1 MQILTFD
8 EILTKMC
15 DDFDELITPKKM
27 SRTNTNV
34 VYLIFKAISKGFEII
49 NNVCVVLSNKFDPAS
64 CSEEDLLS
72 VASLVGTERHL
83 ASATGLNIVITNPTE
98 QNITLLAGMYTY
110 KFQDDV
116 VFEFEVLSDTVIE
129 AGLYVSF
136 IAMSTTRGSYPVT
149 EQTGITVTSDRSINS
164 ELVFSCTN
172 NEALLGTEE
181 ETPLEFRE
189 RILAGYNEQD
199 SLVELENRLRNLPY
213 LFDCRVKFN
222 STDSDVVYDG
232 ITIPP
237 YYLAIFFSGSPR
249 NDIAK
254 VIADKVIYPS
264 VYTNDAVTVTY
275 ENEVFVNGNYSY
287 YLIPFRETHF
297 SIEVF
302 YTVDELYTSAYD
314 AEKAMRIALL
324 QHFIPEVH
332 KDYAKEDE
340 AYSVL
345 KNLNLQGVDV
355 LAVNLKQNGNTVDYV
370 TVPKSRIARL
380 DSVTFSKQGD

>member
-1 MQILTFD
+1 MQIMTFD

-15 DDFDELITPKKM
+15 DDFDTLITPKKM
-27 SRTNTNV
+27 SRANTNI

-49 NNVCVVLSNKFDPAS
+49 NNICVVLNNKFDPSS

-83 ASATGLNIVITNPTE
+83 ASASGLNILVTNPTKE
-98 QNITLLAGMYTY
+98 SITLLAGMYTY
-110 KFQDDV
+110 SFEDDV
-116 VFEFEVLSDTVIE
+116 SFVFEVLTDTVIG
-129 AGLYVSF
+129 AGLYATF
-136 IAMSTTRGSYPVT
+136 IAMSTTRGSFPVT
-149 EQTGITVTSDRSINS
+149 EQSEIIVTSDRSINP

-189 RILAGYNEQD
+189 RILAGYDEQD
-199 SLVELENRLRNLPY
+199 SFVELENKLRNLPY
-213 LFDCRVKFN
+213 LFDCRIKVN
-222 STDSDVVYDG
+222 PTDESVTYDG

-237 YYLAIFFSGSPR
+237 LHIAIFYSGSPR
-249 NDIAK
+249 NEIAK
-254 VIADKVIYPS
+254 VIADRIIYPS
-264 VYTNDAVTVTY
+264 VYTDDSVTVTY
-275 ENEVFVNGNYSY
+275 ESEVFVNGSYSY

-297 SIEVF
+297 DIEVF

-314 AEKAMRIALL
+314 AEKAMRLALL
-324 QHFIPEVH
+324 QHFVPEVH
-332 KDYAKEDE
+332 KDYVKEDE

-345 KNLNLQGVDV
+345 KNLNLQGVDI

>member
-15 DDFDELITPKKM
+15 DDFDEFITPKKM

-116 VFEFEVLSDTVIE
+116 IFEFEVLSDTVIG
-129 AGLYVSF
+129 AGLYTSF
-136 IAMSTTRGSYPVT
+136 IAMSSETGSYHVT
-149 EQTGITVTSDRSINS
+149 AQSEITVISDRAIPDS
-164 ELVFSCTN
+164 LVFSCTD
-172 NEALLGTEE
+172 NEALLGVDA
-181 ETPLEFRE
+181 ETTLEFRK
-189 RILAGYNEQD
+189 RILEGYDEQD
-199 SLVELENRLRNLPY
+199 SLVELENHLRNLPY
-213 LFDCRVKFN
+213 LFDCKVKFN
-222 STDSDVVYDG
+222 PTDNNITYDG
-232 ITIPP
+232 LTIPP
-237 YYLAIFFSGSPR
+237 YTLAIFFSGSPR

-254 VIADKVIYPS
+254 IIADNIICPTVN
-264 VYTNDAVTVTY
+264 TQDAVAVTY
-275 ENEVFVNGNYSY
+275 ESEVFATGSFSY
-287 YLIPFRETHF
+287 YLIPFGETHF
-297 SIEVF
+297 SVDVI
-302 YTVDELYTSAYD
+302 YTIDELYISQYD
-314 AEKAMRIALL
+314 AEKAMQTALV

-332 KDYAKEDE
+332 KDYVKEEE
-340 AYSVL
+340 AYNVL
-345 KNLNLQGVDV
+345 TALNLQGVDI
-355 LAVNLKQNGNTVDYV
+355 LAVNLIQGGSTVDYIS
-370 TVPKSRIARL
+370 VPATRL
-380 DSVTFSKQGD
+380 AKLDTVTFDRQGA